1 MAIASAFTVFTLL
14 PTAAASADP
23 SANDW
28 YTVRMCESS
37 NNYAINTGNG
47 YFGAYQFNQA
57 TWDSVG
63 GKGRPDQ
70 NSPAEQDYR
79 ALYLYRTRGWQPWT
93 CGAGLRW
100 DDDAADGRVPTY
112 AQSAY
117 MGGSGKPGP
126 PVSTPPPTV
135 TRPSTVTPP
144 TGVPLPT
151 KPPPVPQPALPPVST
166 PPPTVTRPPTV
177 TPPTGVPLPTKPP
190 PVPQPALPPLP
201 TIPPITWSIPPAGS
215 GVLVE
220 PAIPLLTVTSGAC
233 SPVLTIWQ
241 EQMNHYGYS
250 LNGSG
255 CNDSA
260 TSSAARKLQ
269 YANGIRTTTDIG
281 PLTLIAAYLG
291 RPPR

>member
-47 YFGAYQFNQA
+47 YFGAYQFNQV

-135 TRPSTVTPP
+135 TRP
-144 TGVPLPT
+144 
-151 KPPPVPQPALPPVST
+151 
-166 PPPTVTRPPTV
+166 PTV

-233 SPVLTIWQ
+233 SPVLAIWQ

-269 YANGIRTTTDIG
+269 YANGIRTTNNIG